1 MIRNYEYLSIPGPTP
16 VPPRVMNALN
26 SPMIY
31 HRGKDF
37 GEIIDSI
44 IKNGQGIFK
53 TSGDILIFSA
63 TGRGVMEAS
72 ITNCISPGERV
83 LVLVNG
89 KFGEIF
95 ADIAKVFGAKVDM
108 LNFEWGEAVNT
119 YKLEQYIKNN
129 SEITTVF
136 TVHCETSTGVANDI
150 KEIANITNKYGKFLI
165 VDAVSSAGGIEI
177 NVDDWGIDLVC
188 TASQKSL
195 MTPPGL
201 GIVIINPKAWTKINS
216 STCSKYYWN
225 FKLYKEAQEKI
236 PRQTPFTSP
245 VSLMVGLEEAFNM
258 IIEEGIENTIARH
271 KEVADYFRTEIK
283 ERGFTLFP
291 KNESDCSD
299 TVTAINTPKGYTS
312 EDIIKQLLEK
322 YNLRI
327 ANGLGKLNGKILRI
341 GHMGCQADMFNNLA
355 IISALSTIIAN

>member
-1 MIRNYEYLSIPGPTP
+1 MINYYEYLSIPGPTP
-16 VPPRVMNALN
+16 IPPRVMNALN
-26 SPMIY
+26 SPMVY

-37 GEIIDSI
+37 GEVLNSI
-44 IKNGQGIFK
+44 IKNGQSIFK
-53 TSGDILIFSA
+53 TSGSILIFSA

-95 ADIAKVFGAKVDM
+95 ADIAKAFGAKVDI
-108 LNFEWGEAVNT
+108 LNFEWGEAINT
-119 YKLEQYIKNN
+119 CKLEQYIKNN

-136 TVHCETSTGVANDI
+136 TVHCETSTGVVNDI
-150 KEIANITNKYGKFLI
+150 KKIANITNKYSKFLV

-201 GIVIINPKAWTKINS
+201 GIVIVNPKAWTKINS
-216 STCSKYYWN
+216 SKCPKYYWD
-225 FKLYKEAQEKI
+225 FKLYKEAQERK
-236 PRQTPFTSP
+236 PMQTPFTSP
-245 VSLMVGLEEAFNM
+245 VSLMIGLEEALSM

-271 KEVADYFRTEIK
+271 KEVAGYFRDAIK
-283 ERGFTLFP
+283 AKGFTLFP
-291 KNESDCSD
+291 FTESDCAN
-299 TVTAINTPKGYTS
+299 TITAINTPEGYTS
-312 EDIIKQLLEK
+312 EKIIKQLLEK